1 MAKALPGVE
10 PKAAKPSR
18 PKMLIFGGPGVGKTW
33 TAIDFPSVFYID
45 TEGGANLDHYTDKL
59 RASGARYMGP
69 EHGAQ
74 DFNTVIETIQTL
86 ATTKHEFRTVVID
99 SFSKLYNIAA
109 AEAAEKGGDD
119 FGRDKK
125 EANKPTRKLVR
136 WMDKLDMNCLLICHE
151 KDKWKNGET
160 VGQTYDGWD
169 KLEYELHLA
178 LQIAKRG
185 EGANCKRVAIVR
197 KSRLVGFPDGT
208 TFDWSYPTFAERFGR
223 DVIEAQSEAIKVAT
237 KDQVAKINSLIE
249 ALNVSPENVQK
260 LLDKAEA
267 ERFEEVPADVA
278 QKWIDELS
286 KRVSKLVAA

>member
-1 MAKALPGVE
+1 
-10 PKAAKPSR
+10 
-18 PKMLIFGGPGVGKTW
+18 
-33 TAIDFPSVFYID
+33 VFYID

-86 ATTKHEFRTVVID
+86 ATTKHGFRTVVID

-125 EANKPTRKLVR
+125 EANKPTRRLVR

-151 KDKWKNGET
+151 KDKWKSGELA
-160 VGQTYDGWD
+160 GQTYDGWD

-178 LQIAKRG
+178 LQIQKRG
-185 EGANCKRVAIVR
+185 EGPNCKRVAVVR

-208 TFDWSYPTFAERFGR
+208 TFDWAYASFAERFGR
-223 DVIEAQSEAIKVAT
+223 DVMEAQSEAIQIAT
-237 KDQVAKINSLIE
+237 PEQLAKLNNLIE
-249 ALNVSPENVQK
+249 ALNVSPEDVQK

-267 ERFEEVPADVA
+267 ERFEEVPADQM
-278 QKWIDELS
+278 QKWIDGLS
-286 KRVSKLVAA
+286 KRAKLVAA